1 MSVPWHPADGPA
13 LFAPTDEVVVWFF
26 FFFQAEDGI
35 RDYKVTG
42 VQTCALP
49 ICRARRSARRS
60 RGRGG
65 IAAAD
70 SRRSDDAGRER
81 LRTSGVPWGFSPDLF
96 CFWSCSEIGR
106 ASCRE
111 RV

>member
-1 MSVPWHPADGPA
+1 MKSRVNR
-13 LFAPTDEVVVWFF
+13 EVLLIDDVV

-49 ICRARRSARRS
+49 ISMICTGFTIHKIIDHWLEYFYNFTIYMYVR
-60 RGRGG
+60 
-65 IAAAD
+65 
-70 SRRSDDAGRER
+70 
-81 LRTSGVPWGFSPDLF
+81 WGF
-96 CFWSCSEIGR
+96 SEIGR